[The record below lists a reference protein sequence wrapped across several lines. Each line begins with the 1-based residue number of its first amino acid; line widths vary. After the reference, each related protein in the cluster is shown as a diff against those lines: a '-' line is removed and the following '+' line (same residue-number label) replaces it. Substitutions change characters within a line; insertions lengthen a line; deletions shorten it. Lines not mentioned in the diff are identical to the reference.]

1 MRVGRGVSRQ
11 GHELLWHVFFPP
23 TGRLRSIYRS
33 KAREILYKICA
44 NRDGMLFSFCKI
56 QLAIQSKKITPRGS
70 SNMSCEGNSLSSKCT
85 ERCFLYKEKLIHHHS
100 HTKSWKSELQQFL
113 LQYSSIP
120 PGTSACVCRACE
132 LSLKNGQKGK
142 YMGTYIPRW
151 VKMNKAKNK
160 AACCIPGCTSVSTS
174 TCSFASL

>member
-1 MRVGRGVSRQ
+1 
-11 GHELLWHVFFPP
+11 
-23 TGRLRSIYRS
+23 
-33 KAREILYKICA
+33 
-44 NRDGMLFSFCKI
+44 MLSSFCKI
-56 QLAIQSKKITPRGS
+56 QLAIQSKKITPCGS
-70 SNMSCEGNSLSSKCT
+70 SNKSCEGNSLSSKCT

-100 HTKSWKSELQQFL
+100 HTESWKSELQQFL

-120 PGTSACVCRACE
+120 PGTNACVCRACE

-160 AACCIPGCTSVSTS
+160 ATCCIPGCTSVSTS

>member
-23 TGRLRSIYRS
+23 TGRLRSIYHS

-44 NRDGMLFSFCKI
+44 NRGGMLSSFCKI

-70 SNMSCEGNSLSSKCT
+70 SN
-85 ERCFLYKEKLIHHHS
+85 HS
-100 HTKSWKSELQQFL
+100 HTESWKSELQQFL

-120 PGTSACVCRACE
+120 PGTNACVCRACE

-160 AACCIPGCTSVSTS
+160 ATCCIPGCTSVSTS